1 MKLLHIADLHI
12 GKRLNEFNLIDD
24 QRYILEQILAITK
37 DENPDGVLIA
47 GDVYDKSQP
56 SAEAVELLDWFLT
69 SLTELGCRVFMI
81 SGNHDSP
88 ERLGFGSQIM
98 KRNGLYI
105 AGVFDGSMKKI
116 MLEDEHG
123 VVNIYLLPFIKPA
136 MVRPYFEEQ
145 IDSYDEAVRK
155 VISAENIDTDQRN
168 VLVAHQFVVKGSQLP
183 EQSESEYPSVGG
195 LDYVDASAFKNFDYV
210 ALGHLHRSQ
219 SVDSGR
225 GYYAGSPLKYSVS
238 EAVNHKS
245 VLIIELAGKES
256 EIIKRRVKLTPKR
269 DVLKIK
275 GYIDDVLNAA
285 REQGQVSQDFVHVT
299 LTDDDD
305 IFDPLGQLRQV
316 YPNLI
321 GIDFENSRTELQSSS
336 SQIAAA
342 KELETLTPLDLFVAF
357 YQLQNNKEMNSE
369 QLELM
374 KELFDK
380 ARGASV

>member
-245 VLIIELAGKES
+245 VLIIELTGKES

-374 KELFDK
+374 KELFDE

>member
-305 IFDPLGQLRQV
+305 IFDPS
-316 YPNLI
+316 
-321 GIDFENSRTELQSSS
+321 DSSGRF
-336 SQIAAA
+336 IPI
-342 KELETLTPLDLFVAF
+342 L
-357 YQLQNNKEMNSE
+357 
-369 QLELM
+369 
-374 KELFDK
+374 
-380 ARGASV
+380 

>member
-69 SLTELGCRVFMI
+69 SLTELGFRVFMI

-374 KELFDK
+374 KELFDE

>member
-195 LDYVDASAFKNFDYV
+195 LIYVDASAFKNFDYV

-374 KELFDK
+374 KELFDE

>member
-285 REQGQVSQDFVHVT
+285 REQGQVSQDFAHVT

-374 KELFDK
+374 KELFDE

>member
-1 MKLLHIADLHI
+1 
-12 GKRLNEFNLIDD
+12 
-24 QRYILEQILAITK
+24 
-37 DENPDGVLIA
+37 
-47 GDVYDKSQP
+47 
-56 SAEAVELLDWFLT
+56 
-69 SLTELGCRVFMI
+69 
-81 SGNHDSP
+81 
-88 ERLGFGSQIM
+88 
-98 KRNGLYI
+98 
-105 AGVFDGSMKKI
+105 

-374 KELFDK
+374 KELFDE

>member
-195 LDYVDASAFKNFDYV
+195 LNYVDASAFKNFDYV

-374 KELFDK
+374 KELFDE

>member
-305 IFDPLGQLRQV
+305 IFDPLGQLRRV

-374 KELFDK
+374 KELFDE

>member
-195 LDYVDASAFKNFDYV
+195 L
-210 ALGHLHRSQ
+210 
-219 SVDSGR
+219 
-225 GYYAGSPLKYSVS
+225 
-238 EAVNHKS
+238 
-245 VLIIELAGKES
+245 
-256 EIIKRRVKLTPKR
+256 T
-269 DVLKIK
+269 
-275 GYIDDVLNAA
+275 
-285 REQGQVSQDFVHVT
+285 
-299 LTDDDD
+299 
-305 IFDPLGQLRQV
+305 
-316 YPNLI
+316 
-321 GIDFENSRTELQSSS
+321 
-336 SQIAAA
+336 
-342 KELETLTPLDLFVAF
+342 
-357 YQLQNNKEMNSE
+357 M
-369 QLELM
+369 
-374 KELFDK
+374 
-380 ARGASV
+380 